1 VLSTIFI
8 PPLQAFDG
16 QGKVLAT
23 CGADMAIKLWDFTS
37 YECVKT
43 LLGHDHNV
51 SSVCFVP
58 TGDYI
63 LSGSRDKTIKMWEVA
78 TGFCVKTY
86 SGHREWVR
94 HVRVLPTDG
103 SLFAS
108 CSNDQVNFTL
118 VMQTSELSMTLLRK
132 GSHIMDIHSL
142 GREKLGLI
150 NSELI

>member
-1 VLSTIFI
+1 
-8 PPLQAFDG
+8 
-16 QGKVLAT
+16 
-23 CGADMAIKLWDFTS
+23 MAIKLWDFTS

-108 CSNDQVNFTL
+108 CSNDQVHLLWLTQLWKVEIIQKNF
-118 VMQTSELSMTLLRK
+118 RA
-132 GSHIMDIHSL
+132 
-142 GREKLGLI
+142 
-150 NSELI
+150 